1 MIARAVTRK
10 QTVLEV
16 LGLPLFPNA
25 EMQGDNSLGTLNWGN
40 LVIRKAEDQ
49 HSGVTP
55 LQESRWVCPVFS
67 K

>member
-1 MIARAVTRK
+1 MIARAVSTK
-10 QTVLEV
+10 QIVVDVLD
-16 LGLPLFPNA
+16 LPLFPNA

-49 HSGVTP
+49 LSRVTP
-55 LQESRWVCPVFS
+55 LQEGRWVCLVFS